1 MFPLTDAQ
9 KAALAELQK
18 RGIENRIAWII
29 IAEGFLTF
37 EDFCAKHT
45 AREML
50 RIPGFGDVSL
60 QKVIGFAAEN
70 GISIND
76 DRLLPM
82 TRKAKIPAKPKRQK
96 WEFKVLDIDDRYRG
110 GDILDMLN
118 SYGVEGWDWAGV
130 FRSML
135 IMKRPAQ

>member
-1 MFPLTDAQ
+1 MFPITDAQ

-50 RIPGFGDVSL
+50 RIPGFGDVAL
-60 QKVIGFAAEN
+60 QKVMGFAAEN

-82 TRKAKIPAKPKRQK
+82 TRKAKIPAEPKRQK
-96 WEFKVLDIDDRYRG
+96 WEYRTVNMLMAAISTLNEYGAG
-110 GDILDMLN
+110 GWEL
-118 SYGVEGWDWAGV
+118 VAGIPIGPNR
-130 FRSML
+130 FQA
-135 IMKRPAQ
+135 IFKRPA